1 MAQSHLSINRP
12 RRCSADEVHLENSAA
27 FERSLRLAEA
37 VDCALGGGSAEARG
51 ILIDDRDGRM
61 KGACHRKVTESH
73 HRQIGSSQLLQTGN
87 DTARRGR

>member
-1 MAQSHLSINRP
+1 MRFTWKTV
-12 RRCSADEVHLENSAA
+12 RRSNVACDW
-27 FERSLRLAEA
+27 LRRLTAR
-37 VDCALGGGSAEARG
+37 SAEPRG